1 MSSARAGAANAVAV
15 KTASCSAAA
24 ATAPRTR
31 SIFMIFDFLCSA
43 LQRCVHDG
51 EALLPRREGDGGNA
65 EHRAQAIV
73 LDLHRPGRWRG
84 SRRRLRER
92 SRACGMERY
101 VALDLLHHLV
111 DVAVEHGDRA
121 EALEIVESARAVLG
135 SPSPFRINN
144 PERNVGEDHDRRR
157 RRATLEVVLEPF
169 ELLVA
174 EIAETARLK
183 VDHVDEA
190 DEMHAVGIEAVPAG
204 SLGAAPVT
212 LAIEL
217 LLVIEEIVLARHIV
231 HVEARLRDRLIG
243 VVEFLH
249 FREMRDVAGVNHEG
263 GFDGERLDLPDR
275 FIERTEHIRIG
286 RLVETDMAVADL
298 QEGQRGCRLRP
309 GLTDDAERA
318 RHAAHN
324 RPQHTGSGPG
334 HAFEYLASI
343 DTRAVA
349 VVIECHRLTPCEF
362 GAPHRRRS
370 DRPSLYSRCATLFG
384 ANSADQSGA
393 YPFRKTGS
401 HISAEICAS
410 CREGLVP
417 PTGIVIYSKTKRSR
431 HDPVMK
437 FLDEAKV
444 YIRSGDGGNGCVSF
458 RREKFIE
465 FGGPNGGDGG
475 KGGDVVALAV
485 EGLNTLV
492 DYRYQQH
499 FTAKNGRGG
508 MGKDR
513 HGASGA
519 DIVMKVPAGTQIYEE
534 DRETLLADLTEVG
547 QRVVL
552 ARGGNGGFGNA
563 HFKTSTNRAPR
574 HANPGQPGEERTIR
588 LRLKLIADA
597 GIVGLPNAGKS
608 TFLAAVSAARPKIA
622 DYPFTTLHPQL
633 GVVAI
638 DEREFV
644 LADIPGLIEGAHEG
658 SGLGDRFLGHV
669 ERCRVLLHLVDG
681 TGEHA
686 GKAYKTVRAELEAYG
701 GGLAEKAEVV
711 ALNKADAL
719 TPEAL
724 KEQVARLKRAAGRAP
739 LVVSGA
745 TGTGVPEVLRALVKK
760 IDETR
765 PDDEKPSRSPEAAWQ
780 P

>member
-1 MSSARAGAANAVAV
+1 
-15 KTASCSAAA
+15 
-24 ATAPRTR
+24 
-31 SIFMIFDFLCSA
+31 
-43 LQRCVHDG
+43 
-51 EALLPRREGDGGNA
+51 
-65 EHRAQAIV
+65 
-73 LDLHRPGRWRG
+73 
-84 SRRRLRER
+84 
-92 SRACGMERY
+92 
-101 VALDLLHHLV
+101 
-111 DVAVEHGDRA
+111 
-121 EALEIVESARAVLG
+121 
-135 SPSPFRINN
+135 
-144 PERNVGEDHDRRR
+144 
-157 RRATLEVVLEPF
+157 
-169 ELLVA
+169 
-174 EIAETARLK
+174 
-183 VDHVDEA
+183 
-190 DEMHAVGIEAVPAG
+190 
-204 SLGAAPVT
+204 
-212 LAIEL
+212 
-217 LLVIEEIVLARHIV
+217 
-231 HVEARLRDRLIG
+231 
-243 VVEFLH
+243 
-249 FREMRDVAGVNHEG
+249 
-263 GFDGERLDLPDR
+263 
-275 FIERTEHIRIG
+275 
-286 RLVETDMAVADL
+286 
-298 QEGQRGCRLRP
+298 
-309 GLTDDAERA
+309 
-318 RHAAHN
+318 
-324 RPQHTGSGPG
+324 
-334 HAFEYLASI
+334 
-343 DTRAVA
+343 
-349 VVIECHRLTPCEF
+349 
-362 GAPHRRRS
+362 
-370 DRPSLYSRCATLFG
+370 
-384 ANSADQSGA
+384 
-393 YPFRKTGS
+393 
-401 HISAEICAS
+401 
-410 CREGLVP
+410 
-417 PTGIVIYSKTKRSR
+417 
-431 HDPVMK
+431 MK

-485 EGLNTLV
+485 EGLNTLI

-499 FTAKNGRGG
+499 HTAKNGRGG

-513 HGASGA
+513 HGANGA

-534 DRETLLADLTEVG
+534 DGETLLADLTEVG
-547 QRVVL
+547 QRAVL
-552 ARGGNGGFGNA
+552 AKGGNGGFGNA

-765 PDDEKPSRSPEAAWQ
+765 PDDQKPSQSPEAAWQ